1 MRKTLLA
8 VASVAALFAAA
19 PALAQ
24 DAEAGAAAQAQS
36 GVSETEIQAYAK
48 AMNGLQ
54 PILQGLN
61 GASPSAEQQTQMA
74 AVVTEA
80 GLTAERFNAIAGAA
94 QSDDVLAA
102 QIAVA
107 RAPAPTGAA
116 ASVTDAE
123 IEAYA
128 KAMAGLGPIIQ
139 GLNGAAPTA
148 EQQAEMAA
156 VVTAAG
162 LSPERFNAIGGLS
175 SDASVRARLQ
185 LATARAG
192 S

>member
-1 MRKTLLA
+1 
-8 VASVAALFAAA
+8 
-19 PALAQ
+19 
-24 DAEAGAAAQAQS
+24 
-36 GVSETEIQAYAK
+36 
-48 AMNGLQ
+48 
-54 PILQGLN
+54 
-61 GASPSAEQQTQMA
+61 MA

-80 GLTAERFNAIAGAA
+80 GLTAERFNAIATAA
-94 QSDDVLAA
+94 QSDDLLAA

-116 ASVTDAE
+116 AAVTDAE

-128 KAMAGLGPIIQ
+128 KAMAGLRPILE
-139 GLNGAAPTA
+139 GLNGAAPSA

-185 LATARAG
+185 LADARAG
-192 S
+192 R